1 MTDVAPTTA
10 EPAAEPHLRQVS
22 VDQLRPGM
30 FVHDLQKGWLTHFIW
45 RKQFAIKETADI
57 NRLKS
62 EGIREVVIDTRRGDD
77 VRQESPELSQEREKQ
92 RFAVLDRK
100 IQEATQKRVEQV
112 RASVSLEEE
121 RWRVQ
126 YLRRDATATVRDL
139 MTDIRL
145 GKQADIRRA
154 EEVVDKMMASVGRN
168 PDALIPLLRLK
179 SEHAYSYEHSISVAA
194 MVIAL
199 GGTLGLENDVIHQ
212 ASQGALLQDLGK
224 ARIPERILDK
234 PGRLNDFEFE
244 RIRSHVRES
253 INILENVPGMS
264 DLTMNVVVQ
273 HHERVNGSGY
283 PFRLAGD
290 AISLH
295 AQAAAIVDA
304 YDALTSERPFQRRLE
319 PSQALRELYAAAG
332 THFRPDLIQAFIR
345 TLGIY
350 PVGSLVRLE
359 NQTLAVVTEQNRD
372 NLLKPVVRVI
382 FSIRDGRYLRPSV
395 LDLGRRLE
403 APAIIS
409 IESYERWGID
419 PQRWQPA

>member
-1 MTDVAPTTA
+1 
-10 EPAAEPHLRQVS
+10 

-30 FVHDLQKGWLTHFIW
+30 FVHDLKKGWLTHFIW
-45 RKQFAIKETADI
+45 RKQFAIKEAADI

-77 VRQESPELSQEREKQ
+77 IRIEPDGAAEERDKQ
-92 RFAVLDRK
+92 RFVALDQRL
-100 IQEATQKRVEQV
+100 QHVTQKRIEQA
-112 RASVSLEEE
+112 RANVSLEEE

-126 YLRRDATATVRDL
+126 FLRRDATTTVREL
-139 MTDIRL
+139 MVDIRL
-145 GKQADIRRA
+145 GRQADIRRA
-154 EEVVDKMMASVGRN
+154 EEVVDKMMASVNRN

-179 SEHAYSYEHSISVAA
+179 SHDAYSYEHSISVAA

-199 GGTLGLENDVIHQ
+199 GDTLGQEADVVHQ
-212 ASQGALLQDLGK
+212 AAQGALLQDLGK
-224 ARIPERILDK
+224 ARIPERILAK

-264 DLTMNVVVQ
+264 DLTLNVVVQ
-273 HHERVNGSGY
+273 HHERLNGSGY
-283 PFRLAGD
+283 PFRLAGE

-304 YDALTSERPFQRRLE
+304 YDALTSERPFQHRLE
-319 PSQALRELYAAAG
+319 PTQALRELFSVAG

-350 PVGSLVRLE
+350 PVGSLVRLD

-372 NLLKPVVRVI
+372 NLLKPVIRVI
-382 FSIRDGRYLRPSV
+382 FSIRDGRYLRPV
-395 LDLGRRLE
+395 TLDLARRLE
-403 APAIIS
+403 APAILN

-419 PQRWQPA
+419 QARWQPQ